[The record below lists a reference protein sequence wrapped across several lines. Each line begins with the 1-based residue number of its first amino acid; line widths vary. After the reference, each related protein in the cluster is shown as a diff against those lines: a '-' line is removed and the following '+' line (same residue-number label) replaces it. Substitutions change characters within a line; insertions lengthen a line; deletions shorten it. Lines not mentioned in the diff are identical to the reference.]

1 MTVATSAP
9 NPGIAA
15 AMQAATVTLTY
26 FAYFDIGDAAGD
38 IAVPRLQQLANA
50 ASSAILH
57 TYDISTDVLHSRPQQ
72 PGETGWN
79 ILEKYQKE
87 MYSSRIAPYARKH
100 RFGQM
105 YQLRPFSVGSIRA
118 DGRTLYDAAER
129 IHCQTV
135 VSLTNLGLGCIQL
148 WMQLPASH
156 RLEELIHFNDPSNV
170 EVTSVDVTLSVGEV
184 TATLRRNTAFVI
196 DLLSFSA
203 VTLLAGIGLASVS
216 RTALTEPSTEWREQL
231 ISAPRAAN
239 RSAPLFPPIDT
250 IETFSL
256 YHFDFGAAQPPVDA
270 SELRNIADADAR
282 VIRALITN
290 DANWRVKRGDVVTK
304 ALERA
309 TCTTRD
315 SILWYVTPHGAAK
328 LYAKTIETDQR
339 TSMVLATF
347 ELEMLLGM
355 RFFLMKIN
363 HALNGLVLDRA
374 QPGLL
379 ASVHRSMIERMDS
392 FFSFA
397 NCTKDTTAERLDRL
411 KDAFGIA
418 RLSAIAREKIEV
430 VSSLV
435 AAQQDQRIQGAQ
447 RALTI
452 IFGVFG
458 IAQVLLPIFIWL
470 NQIPRPSTM
479 HVLQALVF
487 VGASMVG
494 VGAGLHAWLR
504 HRE

>member
-1 MTVATSAP
+1 MSRISTTPGGQATP
-9 NPGIAA
+9 AA
-15 AMQAATVTLTY
+15 AVTLTY
-26 FAYFDIGDAAGD
+26 FAYFDIGEAAGD

-50 ASSAILH
+50 PSSSILH
-57 TYDISTDVLHSRPQQ
+57 TYDISTDVLHSQPQQ
-72 PGETGWN
+72 PGEAGWN
-79 ILEKYQKE
+79 ILEKYRDD

-105 YQLRPFSVGSIRA
+105 YQLRPFSVASLRA
-118 DGRTLYDAAER
+118 DGRTLHAASER
-129 IHCQTV
+129 IQCQAV

-148 WMQLPASH
+148 WMRIPGRHQLD
-156 RLEELIHFNDPSNV
+156 ELIHFNDPTHV
-170 EVTSVDVTLSVGEV
+170 EVTSVDIAASVGDV

-196 DLLSFSA
+196 DVLSFCA
-203 VTLLAGIGLASVS
+203 VTLLAGIGLATVL
-216 RTALTEPSTEWREQL
+216 REALTDLSTEWRRQL
-231 ISAPRAAN
+231 ISAPRAGS
-239 RSAPLFPPIDT
+239 RETTMFPSFDNV
-250 IETFSL
+250 ETYSL
-256 YHFDFGAAQPPVDA
+256 YHFDFSGTQPDVTAAELQRIADVDA
-270 SELRNIADADAR
+270 H

-290 DANWRVKRGDVVTK
+290 DANWRVKRDDVVKK

-363 HALNGLVLDRA
+363 HALNGLALDRA
-374 QPGLL
+374 QPTLL
-379 ASVHRSMIERMDS
+379 ATVHRSMIERMDS

-418 RLSAIAREKIEV
+418 RLSAIAHEKIEV
-430 VSSLV
+430 ISSLV
-435 AAQQDQRIQGAQ
+435 AAQQDRRIQGAQ

-452 IFGVFG
+452 VFGVFG
-458 IAQVLLPIFIWL
+458 VAQVLLPIFIWFD
-470 NQIPRPSTM
+470 QTPRPATM
-479 HVLQALVF
+479 RIVQALLF
-487 VGASMVG
+487 VGASMVL
-494 VGAGLHAWLR
+494 VGAGLQAWLR
-504 HRE
+504 RRE